1 MSNDRINFKVT
12 FKSETIP
19 FEQWDASST
28 VGQVK
33 QHLHD
38 TTSLPQDSQKLLW
51 KGHILKDDA
60 ASINQLG
67 IQDNSKLMLMGSLP
81 TQVQQVNQL
90 DQKIQEQR
98 RIAPLIRQQKK
109 KQAQRRGPDPNAN
122 YTFHKISVI
131 PEFQHSERARQLLE
145 RLRDDRGIRA
155 IMAARKWSVGELIE
169 LTPFEATILGYNRNA
184 GQLIA
189 LRLRT
194 DDLSGFRHYDSVRKV
209 LLHELTHNVWRDHD
223 DNFHALNRQLNK
235 DVVNLDWTAHG
246 AKSLGGVDYY
256 NPEDEDEDAYGND
269 VLYESGTYRLGAG
282 AKSESS
288 QLLTPEQR
296 RQRLATAALSRLT
309 KKEEQEMDEGCG
321 SSSQHPV
328 K

>member
-1 MSNDRINFKVT
+1 MASKISFKVT
-12 FKSETIP
+12 FKSKTIA
-19 FEQWDASST
+19 FEQWDLAST
-28 VGQVK
+28 IGQVK
-33 QHLHD
+33 KHLHD
-38 TTSLPQDSQKLLW
+38 MTSLPPEAQKLLW
-51 KGHILKDDA
+51 KGHILKEDDI
-60 ASINQLG
+60 SLSELK

-81 TQVQQVNQL
+81 NQVEQVNQL

-98 RIAPLIRQQKK
+98 RITPLIRQQKN
-109 KQAQRRGPDPNAN
+109 KQRKRQPDPNAK

-131 PEFQHSERARQLLE
+131 PEFPNPDKARQLLE

-155 IMAARKWSVGELIE
+155 IMADRKWSVGELIE

-194 DDLSGFRHYDSVRKV
+194 DDLSGFRHYDAVRKV
-209 LLHELTHNVWRDHD
+209 LLHELTHNVWSDHD

-246 AKSLGGVDYY
+246 AHSLGGGDYY
-256 NPEDEDEDAYGND
+256 NPEDDEDRIRSD
-269 VLYESGTYRLGAG
+269 VLYESGIYRLGAG
-282 AKSESS
+282 SKSDSS
-288 QLLTPEQR
+288 QAMTPEQQ
-296 RQRLATAALSRLT
+296 RQRLAAAALSRLT

-321 SSSQHPV
+321 SSHPV

>member
-1 MSNDRINFKVT
+1 MTSKISFIVT
-12 FKSETIP
+12 FKSNTIA
-19 FEQWDASST
+19 FEQWDSAST

-33 QHLHD
+33 KYLHE
-38 TTSLPQDSQKLLW
+38 TTSLPEDSQKLLW
-51 KGHILKDDA
+51 KGRILKE
-60 ASINQLG
+60 NG
-67 IQDNSKLMLMGSLP
+67 ISLNELKIQNNSKLMLMGSLP
-81 TQVQQVNQL
+81 TQVEQVNQL

-98 RIAPLIRQQKK
+98 RIAPLIRQQKN
-109 KQAQRRGPDPNAN
+109 KQRKRQPDPNAK

-131 PEFQHSERARQLLE
+131 PEFPNPDKARQLLE
-145 RLRDDRGIRA
+145 RLRDDRGVRA
-155 IMAARKWSVGELIE
+155 IMADRKWTVGELIE

-209 LLHELTHNVWRDHD
+209 LLHELTHNVWGDHD

-235 DVVNLDWTAHG
+235 DVVNLDWTAQG
-246 AKSLGGVDYY
+246 AHRLGGRDYY
-256 NPEDEDEDAYGND
+256 DPEDDENGYEND

-282 AKSESS
+282 SKSDSN
-288 QLLTPEQR
+288 QATTPEQQ
-296 RQRLATAALSRLT
+296 RQKLAAAALSRLT

-321 SSSQHPV
+321 SSLHPV
-328 K
+328 Q